1 MNKKNFSK
9 GFTMVEIII
18 SLTLLVLVSTI
29 SILAMKK
36 IEKNTTLSTEIPN
49 IVKDSISVYAE
60 KYKEQINYNEYC
72 NEKENF
78 NCSYVTYK
86 ELIDYGLIDEKVD
99 NGYDVDSCFKLSKTD
114 EGLINMVVECKSDD
128 PVIVLKQSSDNIK
141 IGESKKLKEYIK
153 NVNPS
158 NGTLTI
164 TINND
169 KKDLEYDISSLG
181 SGVYNIVF
189 SIKNKNNKSATKKL
203 VLTVTAT
210 IEDVIKSKISGCIK
224 NEDGYDEDLCAF
236 KGSDPNNYFWYSG
249 FTWRIIGINKDGTIK
264 IVTQNPVGLLSWG
277 VYKTSYE
284 ESYARK
290 WLNEL
295 DSSDNY
301 DGIFY
306 NVLDNPTKY
315 LNKSYWDISNNP
327 TKFLYSSSDMGDNS
341 EEITLSSF
349 SDYIGMITVREYK
362 RASNDATDVSK
373 ENYLNIKSE
382 YMTMTLIGRNKD
394 DIFVKNIDSDGNIV
408 IRTQVHGYQSGN
420 YKGIEFR
427 GPVGIRPVVNLKN
440 DLSISGDGTF
450 SNPYKI
456 VDEKSGEKNTSLN
469 KRYAGEYVTFSG
481 LTWRIMKIN
490 ENKTTIIL
498 NDFMKENN
506 NYVKKSYSENKVE
519 NNNENS
525 KYQKARYNIEDSL
538 NIGYYLN
545 HTFYDSLNQ
554 KNWIV
559 DAMFPNSRFGAG
571 SISGTARFNDYEA
584 ALTKVADK
592 KIYLYNKY
600 YTTFYYTPVKAKIGL
615 SSIGQLFSGDDIRVR
630 NVCYSDDDG
639 KSDCYKATMTQDEYY
654 INSSLMAQGYDG
666 TASNVTP
673 YTNKF
678 IYRPITTLKESIKIN
693 GGSGT
698 LSDPYILK
706 D

>member
-1 MNKKNFSK
+1 M
-9 GFTMVEIII
+9 
-18 SLTLLVLVSTI
+18 
-29 SILAMKK
+29 
-36 IEKNTTLSTEIPN
+36 
-49 IVKDSISVYAE
+49 
-60 KYKEQINYNEYC
+60 
-72 NEKENF
+72 
-78 NCSYVTYK
+78 
-86 ELIDYGLIDEKVD
+86 IDYGLIDEKVD

-169 KKDLEYDISSLG
+169 IKDLEYDISSLG

-189 SIKNKNNKSATKKL
+189 SIKNKNNKSATKNL

-224 NEDGYDEDLCAF
+224 NEDGYNEDLCAF

-327 TKFLYSSSDMGDNS
+327 TKFLNSSSDMSDNS

-362 RASNDATDVSK
+362 RASNDTTDVSK

-408 IRTQVHGYQSGN
+408 IRTQVHGYVAGN
-420 YKGIEFR
+420 YKGIESR

-440 DLSISGDGTF
+440 DLSISGDGT
-450 SNPYKI
+450 STNPYKI

-498 NDFMKENN
+498 NDFMKEDNS
-506 NYVKKSYSENKVE
+506 YVKKSYSENNVT
-519 NNNENS
+519 NNNENY
-525 KYQKARYNIEDSL
+525 KCQKARYNIDDSN

-554 KNWIV
+554 KDWIV
-559 DAMFPNSRFGAG
+559 DSSFPNSAFGDG
-571 SISGTARFNDYEA
+571 TYGTAQFYDYEP
-584 ALTKVADK
+584 ALTYVKEQK
-592 KIYLYNKY
+592 KCFFNN
-600 YTTFYYTPVKAKIGL
+600 YTTFYYTSVTAKIGL

-630 NVCYSDDDG
+630 NLCYSGDG

-654 INSSLMAQGYDG
+654 VNSSLMAQSYDG
-666 TASNVTP
+666 TASNVMP
-673 YTNKF
+673 YNSKF
-678 IYRPITTLKESIKIN
+678 IYRPVTTLDESIKIA

-698 LSDPYILK
+698 LNDPYILK
-706 D
+706 K